1 MTTNTFLN
9 IFNSQTMQTQQ
20 SPTIFGVAEKDVIE
34 LFRPSANPDGR
45 MKFILMLVGFLLTPI
60 SLWGSITW
68 YKRGYE
74 RFMGPLKQFPRLY
87 ELPPIMRFA
96 MVAGAIIAW
105 FLVFII
111 FKTVFIAVSLLIGP
125 DMSANP
131 VYFIAYLFVN
141 VVLTLGTLLVFSIWR
156 NRESKVLIESKRHG
170 TAEKARTDQLE
181 PYREPKGIYVGD
193 GIYYGKQGHAISVA
207 GTRAGKGVN
216 QLLPN
221 LLLRYLFPGSIVCF
235 DPKGENAAVAGRILE
250 EQGKKVVLLN
260 SWDVLGMGN
269 TPFNCLDIL
278 KHDRINLSDDVQLI
292 AECLV
297 PADPNVKDKHFD
309 DKARTYIA
317 GLILHL
323 VTNEKK
329 EDQHL
334 GTIWQWLR
342 LDEKE
347 WALLLADMMQ
357 NEDKNVGEI
366 VKATAT
372 EIVGLMKTSDR
383 EFGSVM
389 STAQRN
395 TDFIKSPA
403 LRDSLVS
410 SPDFHPDDMANGDI
424 ALFLIIPADRL
435 KSQSAYM
442 RLVITS
448 LLRSAVRNQGKDVLF
463 LVDEAYAM
471 GYHSEIE
478 LALGMY
484 AGFGIHLWTFWQSL
498 VQLKDLYPKTWEN
511 FIACCSVRS
520 FFNIS
525 DNFSA
530 EYLSKMFGQTSVL
543 EYNDNGAIRGASAR
557 SLITP
562 DELRRESSDV
572 MYTVIDQLPVAELRK
587 LPYYEMGLDCDPN
600 PYYKP

>member
-1 MTTNTFLN
+1 MHLQRSNTIL
-9 IFNSQTMQTQQ
+9 
-20 SPTIFGVAEKDVIE
+20 GVSEKDVID
-34 LFRPSANPDGR
+34 LFRPSKNREGK
-45 MKFILMLVGFLLTPI
+45 MKLLLVLVGFFLTPV
-60 SLWGSITW
+60 SLFGSILW
-68 YKRGYE
+68 YQRGYG
-74 RFMGPLKQFPRLY
+74 RFMEPKKEFPRLFS
-87 ELPPIMRFA
+87 LPPIMRFA
-96 MVAGAIIAW
+96 MVVGAIIIW
-105 FLVFII
+105 VVIFI
-111 FKTVFIAVSLLIGP
+111 FSKMMFAAMSLIAGRQFS
-125 DMSANP
+125 DNP
-131 VYFIAYLFVN
+131 RFFVIYLFVN
-141 VVLTLGTLLVFSIWR
+141 VFFTMIALLIFSIWR
-156 NRESKVLIESKRHG
+156 HRKIKYIEECKRHG
-170 TAEKARTDQLE
+170 TAEKARPDQLQ
-181 PYREPKGIYVGD
+181 PYSEAKGIYVGD
-193 GIYYGKQGHAISVA
+193 GIFYGKQGHAISVA

-221 LLLRYLFPGSIVCF
+221 LLMHNLFPGSIICF
-235 DPKGENAAVAGRILE
+235 DPKGENTAITARILE
-250 EQGKKVVLLN
+250 ESGKKVIILN
-260 SWDVLGMGN
+260 AWNVLGFGN

-292 AECLV
+292 AECIV
-297 PADPNVKDKHFD
+297 PTDPNARDKHFD

-323 VTNEKK
+323 VTSAKK

-342 LDEKE
+342 LDENG
-347 WALLLADMMQ
+347 WALLLADMML
-357 NEDKNVGEI
+357 NDDSNVGDI
-366 VKATAT
+366 VKATAN
-372 EIVGLMKTSDR
+372 EIVSLMKTSDR
-383 EFGSVM
+383 EYGSVI

-410 SPDFHPDDMANGDI
+410 SPDFHPADLAEGDI

-435 KSQSAYM
+435 KSHSAYM

-448 LLRSAVRNQGKDVLF
+448 LLRSAVRNQGKDILF
-463 LVDEAYAM
+463 LIDEAYAM

-478 LALGMY
+478 LALGLY

-498 VQLKDLYPKTWEN
+498 VQLQDLYPKTWEN

-530 EYLSKMFGQTSVL
+530 EYLSKMFGQTSVP
-543 EYNDNGAIRGASAR
+543 EYNDNGQIRGASAR
-557 SLITP
+557 ALITP
-562 DELRRESSDV
+562 DELRRESNEV
-572 MYTVIDQLPVAELRK
+572 IYAVIDQLPVAELRK
-587 LPYYEMGLDCDPN
+587 LPYYKMGLDCDPN

>member
-1 MTTNTFLN
+1 
-9 IFNSQTMQTQQ
+9 MQTQQ
-20 SPTIFGVAEKDVIE
+20 SQTIFGVSEKDVIE
-34 LFRPSANPDGR
+34 LFRPSSNPEGR
-45 MKFILMLVGFLLTPI
+45 MKFVLMLVGFLLTPI
-60 SLWGSITW
+60 SLWGSIIW
-68 YKRGYE
+68 YVRGYKR
-74 RFMGPLKQFPRLY
+74 FMEPLKQYPRLY
-87 ELPPIMRFA
+87 KLPPIMRFA
-96 MVAGAIIAW
+96 MVVGAIIIW
-105 FLVFII
+105 LFIFVI
-111 FKTVFIAVSLLIGP
+111 SKMLFIALSLLIGLEP
-125 DMSANP
+125 SNNP
-131 VYFIAYLFVN
+131 LYFLVPFIVN
-141 VVLTLGTLLVFSIWR
+141 VILTLLTLLFFSVWR
-156 NRESKVLIESKRHG
+156 NREAKVIIESKRHG
-170 TAEKARTDQLE
+170 TAEKARPDQLQ
-181 PYREPKGIYVGD
+181 PYREAKGIYVGD
-193 GIYYGKQGHAISVA
+193 GLFYGKQGHAISVA

-221 LLLRYLFPGSIVCF
+221 LLLAKLFDGSIICF
-235 DPKGENAAVAGRILE
+235 DPKGENAAVAQRVLRE
-250 EQGKKVVLLN
+250 SGKKVITLN
-260 SWDVLGMGN
+260 AWDVLGMGN
-269 TPFNCLDIL
+269 VPFNCLDIL

-323 VTNEKK
+323 VTTGKK

-334 GTIWQWLR
+334 GMIWHWLR
-342 LDEKE
+342 LDEKD

-357 NEDKNVGEI
+357 NEDPHVGEI
-366 VKATAT
+366 VKATAN
-372 EIVGLMKTSDR
+372 EIAGLMKTSDR

-410 SPDFHPDDMANGDI
+410 SPDFHPDDLANGDV

-463 LVDEAYAM
+463 FVDEAYAM

-498 VQLKDLYPKTWEN
+498 VQLQDLYPKTWEN

-562 DELRRESSDV
+562 DELRRESSDI